1 MTVVLRPESKF
12 DITPATINGFSPAR
26 IRMVKVSFDDEEELV
41 KTLVGQD
48 AVVVSISKGGIRA
61 QKALIDAA
69 VKAGVKRF
77 IPSEFGGDTLDDGLM
92 RNVPVL
98 REKRVV
104 LDYLKAAAKENPSF
118 TWTGISSAAFLDWVC
133 IPRVKRLSHFANT
146 LQPRGNTLNAD
157 RTRVWNPGFSGSR

>member
-1 MTVVLRPESKF
+1 MTLVQRPESKF
-12 DITPATINGFSPAR
+12 DITPATINGFPHAR
-26 IRMVKVSFDDEEELV
+26 VRLLKVSFDDEDALIQS
-41 KTLVGQD
+41 LFGQD

-92 RNVPVL
+92 KNVPVL

-104 LDYLKAAAKENPSF
+104 LDYLKSSAEENPSF

-133 IPRVKRLSHFANT
+133 MPRFTKYYFMSQLSN
-146 LQPRGNTLNAD
+146 NCENIY
-157 RTRVWNPGFSGSR
+157 